1 MSLRHYLILMSIAT
15 MLCWVAWFF
24 VLIYTAP
31 GGEGLLT
38 LFFFYC
44 SLFLAI
50 VGTFSVIGFL
60 IRRMLIKNDEVV
72 FRHVRRTFRQ
82 SLLLA
87 VLAIAVLLLLA
98 ARLLTWWN
106 GIILVIFFLF
116 LEAVI
121 FTNRKYRNDE
131 YYGL

>member
-1 MSLRHYLILMSIAT
+1 MSLRQYLILMSIAT
-15 MLCWVAWFF
+15 LLCWVAWFF
-24 VLIYTAP
+24 VLNYTTP
-31 GGEGLLT
+31 DSGFLT

-50 VGTFSVIGFL
+50 LGTFSVIGFL
-60 IRRMLIKNDEVV
+60 VRRFFVKDDEVV

-87 VLAIAVLLLLA
+87 ALIIFALLLLS

-106 GIILVIFFLF
+106 SIILIIFFLF

-121 FTNRKYRNDE
+121 FTNRKFRNDDH
-131 YYGL
+131 YGL

>member
-1 MSLRHYLILMSIAT
+1 
-15 MLCWVAWFF
+15 MLN
-24 VLIYTAP
+24 YTGP
-31 GGEGLLT
+31 GDGGFLT
-38 LFFFYC
+38 LFFFYT

-60 IRRMLIKNDEVV
+60 VRRALIKNDEVV
-72 FRHVRRTFRQ
+72 FRHVHRTFRQ
-82 SLLLA
+82 SVLLA
-87 VLAIAVLLLLA
+87 GLIVVALLLLSM
-98 ARLLTWWN
+98 RLLTWWN
-106 GIILVIFFLF
+106 SVILIIFFLF

>member
-1 MSLRHYLILMSIAT
+1 MSLRQYLILMSIAT
-15 MLCWVAWFF
+15 LLCWVAWFF
-24 VLIYTAP
+24 VLNYITP
-31 GGEGLLT
+31 DGGWLA

-50 VGTFSVIGFL
+50 VGTFSVSGFL
-60 IRRMLIKNDEVV
+60 ARRFLVKNDEVV

-87 VLAIAVLLLLA
+87 IIIIFALMLLS
-98 ARLLTWWN
+98 ARLRAWWN
-106 GIILVIFFLF
+106 GIVLIIFFFF

-121 FTNRKYRNDE
+121 FTNRKFRNDDQ
-131 YYGL
+131 YGL